1 MKKFVILDLQ
11 LDSLVT
17 AAYQISSIHYSTFFF
32 FLKKK
37 TRKKKILVHFNL

>member
-1 MKKFVILDLQ
+1 MKKFVALNLQ

-17 AAYQISSIHYSTFFF
+17 AAYQISSIHYSIFFF

-37 TRKKKILVHFNL
+37 KEKKNSSPL